1 MCLYRGVSGDLWL
14 WLHNYL
20 SRRFQHFWVTSGEQV
35 DRVERRATNNILG
48 DCKLYYKEHLFAL
61 GLLLLM
67 YELEINDVMFCIKS
81 LKSPAKD
88 FR

>member
-1 MCLYRGVSGDLWL
+1 MKEKKTIVYLVCSQLLNCSLLWRPDLL
-14 WLHNYL
+14 NDN
-20 SRRFQHFWVTSGEQV
+20 EQV
-35 DRVERRATNNILG
+35 KRVERCATKHILG
-48 DCKLYYKEHLFAL
+48 DCKLGYKEHLFAL

-67 YELEINDVMFCIKS
+67 HELEINDVMFCVKS

>member
-1 MCLYRGVSGDLWL
+1 M
-14 WLHNYL
+14 
-20 SRRFQHFWVTSGEQV
+20 
-35 DRVERRATNNILG
+35 DRVERRATKHILG
-48 DCKLYYKEHLFAL
+48 DCKLDYKEHLFAL

-67 YELEINDVMFCIKS
+67 YELEINDVMFCVKS

>member
-1 MCLYRGVSGDLWL
+1 MKEKKTIVYLVCSQLLNCSPVWRPDLL
-14 WLHNYL
+14 NDN
-20 SRRFQHFWVTSGEQV
+20 EQV
-35 DRVERRATNNILG
+35 ERVERRTTKLILG
-48 DCKLYYKEHLFAL
+48 NSKLGYKEHLFAL

-67 YELEINDVMFCIKS
+67 YELEINDVMFCVKS

>member
-1 MCLYRGVSGDLWL
+1 MKEKKTIVYLVCSQLLNCSPVWRPDLL
-14 WLHNYL
+14 NDN
-20 SRRFQHFWVTSGEQV
+20 EQV
-35 DRVERRATNNILG
+35 DRVERRATNHILG
-48 DCKLYYKEHLFAL
+48 DYKLDYKEHLFAI

-67 YELEINDVMFCIKS
+67 YELEINDVMFCVKS